1 MRHGSWSSQKLVHQ
15 VRGRIVLTNLF
26 TDPKGECVRL
36 PFTKSTLR
44 RIYVRTLLSGS
55 AVVISF
61 LSVIVNGAPLAA
73 QTTTESFA
81 TVHVDATP
89 RHAIN
94 SFDPDS
100 ALGSSIDVLSHDGI
114 DKVYTPHIIQ
124 ESLSA
129 GWGPITYR
137 NNSELRMAA
146 WHWTE
151 NGTWSDPA
159 HKSGYFTGSTEL
171 KEPLRYILSYALPH
185 RGFSTSGDRPLQG
198 PNLSYWKS
206 NPYLTSKFTGESDAL
221 HPQWVV
227 VDLQAEKP
235 VNAIRI
241 EWASPYAT
249 TYSVEYWVGKRAL
262 DFDEGPQGE
271 WKPFSAGAIR
281 NTQGGTANLKLADAP
296 TTTQYVRIL
305 MTESS
310 NTCDLHGSDDI
321 RNCVGYAI
329 QTIRVGTVDSSGAF
343 AEVQKNMADRP
354 TTYNSSSIDPWH
366 SAGDINATGGYQ
378 HSGFDLFFTSGITN
392 NLPAMIPVT
401 MLYGTPDDAAAEISY
416 IEKRGYPIGYI
427 ELGEEP
433 DGKHAMPEDYAALYI
448 QWAAAI
454 HKVDPKLRLG
464 GPIFE
469 GVNEDIRVWPDA
481 RGRISWMGR
490 FVDYLKAHGRIS
502 DLAFVSFEHYPFE
515 ACDISWKTLYTEP
528 RLMKHILQVWRDDGV
543 PQEVPLMVTENHLAA
558 QLTGPMTTIFAALWL
573 ADNVGSFFE
582 GGGAA
587 FYHSPIQPQGVQ
599 KSCLGWAS
607 WSNFVADEGGSDQ
620 GYDIKGYTSPYFAAH
635 MINLEWVQHRAG
647 VHQMFPSSIDFK
659 SKSDDPKG
667 SGIADAEG
675 NVLVTSYAVHRPDGN
690 WSLMLVNRDENNPHT
705 VRVQFEDSRSKQ
717 NVSFSGP
724 VTFVTFG
731 SEQYVWINDGLNSH
745 ADPDHPPVSSTVEA
759 TSQTAFT
766 LPKASITVL
775 RGKVGGIKE

>member
-1 MRHGSWSSQKLVHQ
+1 MELSFANRDV
-15 VRGRIVLTNLF
+15 GRILVG
-26 TDPKGECVRL
+26 K
-36 PFTKSTLR
+36 
-44 RIYVRTLLSGS
+44 LLSRS
-55 AVVISF
+55 AITIAF
-61 LSVIVNGAPLAA
+61 LLVIVHSSGATAQSASAA
-73 QTTTESFA
+73 ELQA
-81 TVHVDATP
+81 AIVHVDVTP
-89 RHAIN
+89 GHAIN

-241 EWASPYAT
+241 AWASPYGT
-249 TYSVEYWVGKRAL
+249 TYQVEYWVGKRAL

-271 WKPFSAGAIR
+271 WKTFSSGAIK
-281 NTQGGTANLKLADAP
+281 NAQGGTVNLKLADAP
-296 TTTQYVRIL
+296 IATQYVRIL

-310 NTCDLHGSDDI
+310 NTCDLHGSEDI

-329 QTIRVGTVDSSGAF
+329 QQIRVGTVDSSGAF
-343 AEVQKNMADRP
+343 AEVQKSMSERP
-354 TTYNSSSIDPWH
+354 TTYCSSSIDPWH
-366 SAGDINATGGYQ
+366 SANDVNATGGYQ
-378 HSGFDLFFTSGITN
+378 HSGFDLFFTSGLTN

-401 MLYGTPDDAAAEISY
+401 MLYGTPDDAAAEIAY
-416 IEKRGYPIGYI
+416 VEKRGYSLGYV

-454 HKVDPKLRLG
+454 HKVDAKLKLG

-481 RGRISWMGR
+481 QGRISWMGR

-515 ACDISWKTLYTEP
+515 ACTITWKTLYTEP
-528 RLMKHILQVWRDDGV
+528 QLMKHILQVWRDDGV
-543 PQEVPLMVTENHLAA
+543 PREVPLMVTENHLAA
-558 QLTGPMTTIFAALWL
+558 SLTGPMTTIFAALWL

-587 FYHSPIQPQGVQ
+587 FYHSPIQPQGIQ
-599 KSCLGWAS
+599 HSCLGWAS
-607 WSNFVADEGGSDQ
+607 WSNFVADEGVSGEGASEE

-635 MINLEWVQHRAG
+635 MINLEWVQHRSG
-647 VHQMFPSSIDFK
+647 VHHMFPSSIDLK
-659 SKSDDPKG
+659 SNDIKD
-667 SGIADAEG
+667 ADG

-690 WSLMLVNRDENNPHT
+690 WSLMLVNRDETNPHT
-705 VRVQFEDSRSKQ
+705 VRVQFEDSKSKQ

-724 VTFVTFG
+724 VAFVTFG
-731 SEQYVWINDGLNSH
+731 SEQYVWINDGQNSH
-745 ADPDHPPVSSTVEA
+745 ADPDHPPIA
-759 TSQTAFT
+759 TTLAASPQTAFT

-775 RGKVGGIKE
+775 RGKVAGIKD